1 MAQYAVLK
9 EDTIVSKWFPT
20 QDQALFEAFSLGLVY
35 RNKRTGKL
43 YLQPSQNVRIVSRTG
58 VYIWNIP
65 HVFELGHQIM
75 KWDGYP
81 NV

>member
-20 QDQALFEAFSLGLVY
+20 QDQALFEAYSLGLVY

-43 YLQPSQNVRIVSRTG
+43 YLPHKVRVVSRTG
-58 VYIWNIP
+58 VYIWDIP